1 MIRKYTTVTI
11 SRIKGVKYKK
21 RVIKNHVNSVLEK
34 KLKSIIYPMYLIQ
47 ILLLSSKYVI
57 KGNVIKHIKIKSH
70 LAVFLSVVA
79 FTTYIISSKVLCYN
93 YFEDGDSETTT
104 LDAS

>member
-1 MIRKYTTVTI
+1 
-11 SRIKGVKYKK
+11 
-21 RVIKNHVNSVLEK
+21 
-34 KLKSIIYPMYLIQ
+34 MYLIQ

-70 LAVFLSVVA
+70 LAVFLSIVA

-104 LDAS
+104 LDALNFIINLYFCFNLIYLYFKYYI